1 MHVPRAFHIHPL
13 NYALGLAQ
21 VAEAAGARIFEG
33 TPALSIDAEG
43 VRKRVTT
50 PSARVRAPHVVLAG
64 NVHVGALMP
73 QLAATLLPINTFVMV
88 TEPIGPLLSEV
99 IRYRGAVSD
108 TNRADNH
115 YRIVGGENTA
125 EHRLQWSGRMR
136 VWPAD
141 PRGFAGALKR
151 DVRRAFPDL
160 GMVEVAYLW
169 RGTLGRPV
177 HRMPQIGE
185 IAPGQWVASG
195 FAGHGLNT
203 TAMAGELIARG
214 IVEKDDTWRLFAP
227 YELVWAGGGLGRAAA
242 QGLYWMRSAGDKA
255 TQALARRRAH
265 ARSRKSARNAGRAQ
279 PAE

>member
-1 MHVPRAFHIHPL
+1 
-13 NYALGLAQ
+13 
-21 VAEAAGARIFEG
+21 
-33 TPALSIDAEG
+33 
-43 VRKRVTT
+43 
-50 PSARVRAPHVVLAG
+50 
-64 NVHVGALMP
+64 
-73 QLAATLLPINTFVMV
+73 
-88 TEPIGPLLSEV
+88 
-99 IRYRGAVSD
+99 
-108 TNRADNH
+108 
-115 YRIVGGENTA
+115 
-125 EHRLQWSGRMR
+125 MR

-141 PRGFAGALKR
+141 PRRFVGALKR

-160 GMVEVAYLW
+160 GTVEVAYLW

-227 YELVWAGGGLGRAAA
+227 YEVVWAGGGLGRAAA
-242 QGLYWMRSAGDKA
+242 QGLYWMRSADDKA
-255 TQALARRRAH
+255 AQALARRRA
-265 ARSRKSARNAGRAQ
+265 RRRQRKSARKAGQEQ